1 MLVLDTAPLLY
12 WVADTGDLS
21 ESAHAAIKASQQILV
36 SSISIWE
43 IGWKAKQGKLDLPT
57 SVREFAVRLAEV
69 QHVTIVPVETET
81 WLRNVELVWDH
92 RDPADRTIVATADLR
107 GCPLV
112 TSDRRIQAFYPQSLW

>member
-1 MLVLDTAPLLY
+1 MLVLDTAALLY

-21 ESAHAAIKASQQILV
+21 NRARAAINNSQQILV
-36 SSISIWE
+36 SSISVWE

-69 QHVTIVPVETET
+69 QHVTIVPVDTEI
-81 WLRNVELVWDH
+81 WLRNVEFVWDH

-112 TSDRRIQAFYPQSLW
+112 TSDRRMQAFYPRALW